1 MGGSSCK
8 KTVTCTPGDSGT
20 ARSPGGGARG
30 GAQMA
35 RPSRPSEKI
44 ARRALGDPLARPLLQ
59 STATGRQAAR
69 PRRGARARLAH
80 DDPAAAAA
88 AVVVVVVGRGARS
101 VFLLASPPLRGGRLR
116 VALHHAAAVLLV
128 PHVAAVVHSRA
139 EIAGRAVL
147 AARSALYPA

>member
-88 AVVVVVVGRGARS
+88 AVVVVVGRGARS